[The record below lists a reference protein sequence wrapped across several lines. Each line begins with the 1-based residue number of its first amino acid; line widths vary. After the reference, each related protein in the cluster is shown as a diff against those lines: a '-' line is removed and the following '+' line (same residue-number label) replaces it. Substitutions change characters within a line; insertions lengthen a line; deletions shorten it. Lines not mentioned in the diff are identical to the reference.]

1 MILKGSRR
9 MGTIKIEKKKKPFHQ
24 EIHVPGDKSISHR
37 AVMLGALAHGKTK
50 IDGFLPGADCLQTI
64 ACFRQL
70 GVEIE
75 QPTPTEVVIE
85 GRGREGFI
93 EPATPLDVGNSGT
106 TIRLLLGILA
116 GTPFHSIILGDQS
129 IAQRPMKRVVEPL
142 RQMGAQIDGRQ
153 DGNYPPLSIRGGA
166 LKGIHYMSP
175 VASAQVKSCLLLA
188 GLQAEGETTIIEP
201 SLSRDH
207 TERMLRAF
215 GVHLTSASGK
225 VKISGGQILN
235 GQYVRIPGDPSSAAF
250 FWAAA
255 LMVPGSSITVRD
267 VGLNPTRT
275 GILDIFQQ
283 MGAHVDIQQKEE
295 WCGEPVG
302 DVTVSGE
309 KLRGIEVKGEMIPR
323 LIDEIPLLAVVA
335 TQAEGIT
342 TIKDAGELKVKE
354 TNRIRAM
361 VTELTK
367 LGANIEETEDGMK
380 ITGATPLSGGIC
392 KSYGDHRIAMS
403 MAIAGL
409 AAQEEVIIQGA
420 EVVNISFPGFYK
432 QLIQLQ

>member
-1 MILKGSRR
+1 

>member
-1 MILKGSRR
+1 
-9 MGTIKIEKKKKPFHQ
+9 MGTIKIEKNKKPFHQ

-367 LGANIEETEDGMK
+367 LGANIEETEDGRK

>member
-1 MILKGSRR
+1 
-9 MGTIKIEKKKKPFHQ
+9 MGTIKVEKKKKPFHQ
-24 EIHVPGDKSISHR
+24 VIQVPGDKSISHR
-37 AVMLGALAHGKTK
+37 SVMLGALAHGKTK

-64 ACFRQL
+64 ACFQQL
-70 GVEIE
+70 GVEI
-75 QPTPTEVVIE
+75 QRPTPTEVVIE
-85 GRGREGFI
+85 GRGREGLL
-93 EPATPLDVGNSGT
+93 EPTAPLDVGNSGT

-116 GTPFHSIILGDQS
+116 GTPFHSVVLGDQS
-129 IAQRPMKRVVEPL
+129 IARRPMKRVVDPL
-142 RQMGAQIDGRQ
+142 RQMGARIDGRQ

-166 LKGIHYMSP
+166 LKGICYKSP
-175 VASAQVKSCLLLA
+175 VASAQIKSCLLLA
-188 GLQAEGETTIIEP
+188 GLQAEGETTVIEP
-201 SLSRDH
+201 SPSRDH

-215 GVHLTSASGK
+215 GVDLTTTPGRIQ
-225 VKISGGQILN
+225 ISGGQSLSR
-235 GQYVRIPGDPSSAAF
+235 QHVRIPGDPSSAAF

-275 GILDIFQQ
+275 GILDVFRQ
-283 MGAHVDIQQKEE
+283 MGAKVDIHQKEE

-302 DVTVSGE
+302 DVTVSGD
-309 KLRGIEVKGEMIPR
+309 KLQGIEIKGELIPR
-323 LIDEIPLLAVVA
+323 VIDEIPLLAVVA

-342 TIKDAGELKVKE
+342 TIRDAAELKVKE

-367 LGANIEETEDGMK
+367 LGAVIEETVDGMR
-380 ITGATPLSGGIC
+380 ITGSTPLSGGIC

-409 AAQEEVIIQGA
+409 ASQEEVVIQGA
-420 EVVNISFPGFYK
+420 EVVQISFPGFYK

>member
-1 MILKGSRR
+1 

-116 GTPFHSIILGDQS
+116 GNPFHSIILGDQS